1 MSYAKVDHG
10 VWCIRPDGH
19 FLEEVVVFS
28 PSGGRA
34 TPHIHTNMSATAL
47 ERISVPNVSNNW
59 QEFRANLERKGFT
72 VLSDDPTDEDI
83 DLIKQ
88 TLRSRYREGI
98 RSLENKLTLEF
109 RLHREL
115 DDGDP
120 QLGLCEKRISSL
132 SAIIYREQQRS
143 RPTRQAIV
151 DYLAQRGTPHLP

>member
-1 MSYAKVDHG
+1 MSYAKVDYG

-28 PSGGRA
+28 PSGGRF
-34 TPHIHTNMSATAL
+34 TPHIMTNMSPSAVG
-47 ERISVPNVSNNW
+47 RIGGPYYNDKW
-59 QEFRANLERKGFT
+59 EEFRARLEGKGFI